1 MNFSVHQTTI
11 SRVLKNKINIRYCKK
26 EDAPDYTDAHLERVI
41 RSTRKLA
48 INTFKEKFVIL
59 DDEKYF
65 TLSNTKTPGIKG
77 YYTDNKSLA
86 PANIRFNKKVKFPRN
101 GLASSIKEVC

>member
-1 MNFSVHQTTI
+1 M
-11 SRVLKNKINIRYCKK
+11 
-26 EDAPDYTDAHLERVI
+26 
-41 RSTRKLA
+41 A

-65 TLSNTKTPGIKG
+65 NTTGNKG